1 MLLLMMNFCTFRVEF
16 YIRYGWDH
24 LLVDPDQGVNVQ
36 KKLTN
41 VAAQQPGSL
50 SYTIFQSL
58 PKPGDPL
65 WTKQL
70 VQQLPMITFST
81 IYKFLVDRK
90 IVLSKVSYLES
101 IADER
106 AEKSMQND
114 VEDDGVLSCEEN
126 SGIPTEYTR
135 TLDKAYPFFKDGHIQ
150 DIKFHPMPHLR
161 DFICIIAKVLPSMRK
176 TGCMQ

>member
-16 YIRYGWDH
+16 YIRYGWYH
-24 LLVDPDQGVNVQ
+24 LLVDPDRDVNVQ

-70 VQQLPMITFST
+70 VQLPMITFST

-126 SGIPTEYTR
+126 SGITTEYTR
-135 TLDKAYPFFKDGHIQ
+135 TLDKAYRFF
-150 DIKFHPMPHLR
+150 IKMAIFKISS
-161 DFICIIAKVLPSMRK
+161 FILCHA
-176 TGCMQ
+176 